1 MDGVEELGG
10 GFKELK
16 ASRLARYGC
25 LEYLGGITFWITVGG
40 KVLWLCFSG
49 VSRIL

>member
-1 MDGVEELGG
+1 MEGVEELGG

-25 LEYLGGITFWITVGG
+25 LEYLGGTSFWSAVGG
-40 KVLWLCFSG
+40 KVLWLCFPE
-49 VSRIL
+49 VSMIL